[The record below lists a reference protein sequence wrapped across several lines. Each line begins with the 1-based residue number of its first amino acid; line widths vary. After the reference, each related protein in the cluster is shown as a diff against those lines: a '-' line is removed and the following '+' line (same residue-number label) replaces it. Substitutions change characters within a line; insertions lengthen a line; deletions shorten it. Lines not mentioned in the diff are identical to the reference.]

1 VDVEVPDH
9 KVDNL
14 SDDINVDLVG
24 LTLIVGLRMWFGR
37 IEYVLSLSF
46 WLL

>member
-1 VDVEVPDH
+1 VEVEVI
-9 KVDNL
+9 KWAIYVM
-14 SDDINVDLVG
+14 INVDLVG

-37 IEYVLSLSF
+37 IEYGLNLRF